1 MIYPSGLG
9 VQKAK
14 LEAISQV
21 LQSLHVNQ
29 LWTFLGLCN
38 HYQRLVKGLNNIIV
52 KPSTQFVK
60 IDQRYIWGDTQK

>member
-1 MIYPSGLG
+1 MEHNFKFHPSKCGFLQTQVEYLNHMIYPSGLG

-29 LWTFLGLCN
+29 L
-38 HYQRLVKGLNNIIV
+38 
-52 KPSTQFVK
+52 
-60 IDQRYIWGDTQK
+60 